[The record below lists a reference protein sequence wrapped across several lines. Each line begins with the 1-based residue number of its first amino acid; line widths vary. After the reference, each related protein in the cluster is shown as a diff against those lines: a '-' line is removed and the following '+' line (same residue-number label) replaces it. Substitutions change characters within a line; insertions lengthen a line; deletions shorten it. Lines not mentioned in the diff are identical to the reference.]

1 MTVVGKGAR
10 ARKQHEQENKPAL
23 RALATAARFDRK
35 ARTFGILMLIAWA
48 IILVMQIVT
57 QSTMHGNLNSGVY
70 AKESAEEIARLTSAL
85 PMGAIGV
92 TMISIG
98 LLSHFV
104 LTTLK
109 KPLIA
114 LIGWGLALAGAAF
127 FVMFFIEIQALFP
140 YVEREVNGTT
150 IGRGLDFTTMLIRYY
165 SAAVPLLLPAPS
177 LIFALRAKKYRE
189 IADVMT
195 SAAQTESTLSLGDEE

>member
-1 MTVVGKGAR
+1 MGKGAR

-23 RALATAARFDRK
+23 RALATAARLNRK
-35 ARTFGILMLIAWA
+35 ARAFGIVMLFLWA
-48 IILVMQIVT
+48 IVLMMQIIT
-57 QSTMHGNLNSGVY
+57 QATMHGNLNSGVY
-70 AKESAEEIARLTSAL
+70 ANESAEEVARLTRSL

-98 LLSHFV
+98 LLGHFI

-109 KPLIA
+109 KPIIA
-114 LIGWGLALAGAAF
+114 LIGWGIALAGAAF
-127 FVMFFIEIQALFP
+127 FVVFFLEIADLFP
-140 YVEREVNGTT
+140 YVEREVSGTT

-165 SAAVPLLLPAPS
+165 SAAIPLLLPVPS

-195 SAAQTESTLSLGDEE
+195 SAAQSGSTLSLGNEE